1 MIEGLRQQLHLYL
14 ILRTHFV
21 EGPKLKSSLKAFIVS
36 IYLVLT
42 WCILCLSIIVH
53 IISHFNTLY
62 LINGFNTFVFIK
74 VFINNYNNYLCFFL
88 LQLCF
93 TMMSIICV
101 SGLIQPCS
109 VICSLSWCTMCVCW
123 PVLYPYCSGA
133 YKSLLRQLF
142 WSSRQQ
148 VRSDR
153 VTQSWWTQLGLSNL
167 LLMSHVETDVLCSLK
182 CRSRPEE
189 RRQSCATWSQLLL

>member
-1 MIEGLRQQLHLYL
+1 MSHLFNTVCTTKLHYTKMIEGLRQQLHLYL

-74 VFINNYNNYLCFFL
+74 VFINNYNNYLCFFFITTVFYHDVNNLCEWVNPAL
-88 LQLCF
+88 LSDLQPF
-93 TMMSIICV
+93 MMYYVCV
-101 SGLIQPCS
+101 LACS
-109 VICSLSWCTMCVCW
+109 VS
-123 PVLYPYCSGA
+123 VL
-133 YKSLLRQLF
+133 F
-142 WSSRQQ
+142 
-148 VRSDR
+148 RS
-153 VTQSWWTQLGLSNL
+153 V
-167 LLMSHVETDVLCSLK
+167 
-182 CRSRPEE
+182 
-189 RRQSCATWSQLLL
+189 